1 MALPFIHTQ
10 DRCGKSH
17 VILCTAMC
25 ANLFRIGKRYRW
37 VLDWKYRYSYL
48 PVKEKRYWCIPNLHI
63 YLWTFGNIS
72 ASAALDHS
80 GPPYPLDVGND
91 LICTVQHFFPS
102 LGWSGEGLESMSGL
116 CCCPGL
122 HWGDF
127 PSLPVLL
134 TKGSEQKSS
143 TDRSKKSFSFLFR
156 RRGSLEPLSSF
167 YLCPCCRFVP
177 PLPVSGTGSGVKF
190 LWCNPRKAVKTR

>member
-1 MALPFIHTQ
+1 MSTWL
-10 DRCGKSH
+10 
-17 VILCTAMC
+17 
-25 ANLFRIGKRYRW
+25 
-37 VLDWKYRYSYL
+37 
-48 PVKEKRYWCIPNLHI
+48 KEKRYWCIPNLHI
-63 YLWTFGNIS
+63 YLWTFGNVS

-156 RRGSLEPLSSF
+156 RRGSLEPVF
-167 YLCPCCRFVP
+167 TCVP
-177 PLPVSGTGSGVKF
+177 VVDLFPHF
-190 LWCNPRKAVKTR
+190 LLAGQEVGWNFSNATPGKQ